1 MMVKFWGY
9 LTLVLVFSL
18 IRAISSGQGQITV
31 GTGFGFMQYEG
42 DIGGRSSR
50 LPDLLTNTTS
60 QPSQTGSI
68 SLSYYPFTFAGIRL
82 QGTLGQVQGADSLLS
97 VITAAPLLKKTRNL
111 HFKSAIR
118 EVSMLIEIHPL
129 LLPIRGGSKK
139 GKVSPYWLA
148 GAGLFGYNPRALYM
162 DPNGNLSWI
171 DLRPL
176 RTEGQGM
183 PVYPDIAAYQSV
195 AYHLQTGA
203 GIRWKFSSRI
213 AAGVEILFRK
223 TSTDHLDDVSG
234 RFIDNNAIDAFF
246 GPGTMLADQAKQMAN
261 NPAYN
266 NGGSYI
272 TGFEPGNLRGSA
284 RVKDYYYTSML
295 FLHYNFSRSTSLMNR
310 IRSTSCPA
318 F

>member
-1 MMVKFWGY
+1 MRMMIGRY
-9 LTLVLVFSL
+9 IQLVLIFS
-18 IRAISSGQGQITV
+18 IIHAISFGQGQVTAGI
-31 GTGFGFMQYEG
+31 GLGYMQYEG
-42 DIGGRSSR
+42 DLGGRSSR

-68 SLSYYPFTFAGIRL
+68 SLSYYPFSFAGIRM

-97 VITAAPLLKKTRNL
+97 RITAAPLLKKTRNL

-129 LLPIRGGSKK
+129 LLPYRGGSKK
-139 GKVSPYWLA
+139 GKVSPYLLA

-183 PVYPDIAAYQSV
+183 AAYPGIAAYKTI
-195 AYHLQTGA
+195 AYNFQAGA
-203 GIRWKFSSRI
+203 GIRWKISSRI

-234 RFIDNNAIDAFF
+234 QFIDNNAIDDFF
-246 GPGTMLADQAKQMAN
+246 GPGTLLAAQAKQMSN

-284 RVKDYYYTSML
+284 RVKDYYYTSTL
-295 FLHYNFSRSTSLMNR
+295 FIHYNFARSTSLMNPM
-310 IRSTSCPA
+310 RSTSCPT